1 VAARKGPRQ
10 SAADTG
16 STGERHAAREQPPDP
31 RAQRAGAVSE
41 LDDLHSRI
49 P

>member
-1 VAARKGPRQ
+1 MRRASNRPI
-10 SAADTG
+10 
-16 STGERHAAREQPPDP
+16 